1 MPVGNLSRGRGR
13 GALGGAPPRRRSA
26 RLKIAR
32 AVAGATLLWAPLGLV
47 ARGATDYWD
56 GDGAGVVGG
65 GPGQWDLSL
74 NRWGASPSASVF
86 GPFASGDT
94 ALFGG
99 AGGTVDLLA
108 ALSAN
113 LDIQS
118 GGYFFQGSSNT
129 FTWPAAASVNVA
141 NGVSSEF
148 RFPATGALSGLT
160 KTGGGTFGFGASL
173 VTNNAP
179 ININGGTLAYFRP
192 GAAFNG
198 FTGSNP
204 VTIAAGATFNL
215 GKALDVIGAI
225 SGGGTIVLGAL
236 NDSTSGVNGSNTS
249 TVWGSTLNV
258 NSDNSSSILPWLS
271 AKASIRTPTFSS
283 P

>member
-1 MPVGNLSRGRGR
+1 
-13 GALGGAPPRRRSA
+13 
-26 RLKIAR
+26 
-32 AVAGATLLWAPLGLV
+32 
-47 ARGATDYWD
+47 
-56 GDGAGVVGG
+56 
-65 GPGQWDLSL
+65 
-74 NRWGASPSASVF
+74 
-86 GPFASGDT
+86 
-94 ALFGG
+94 
-99 AGGTVDLLA
+99 
-108 ALSAN
+108 
-113 LDIQS
+113 S

-236 NDSTSGVNGSNTS
+236 NDSTSGVNGSSTS

-258 NSDNSSSILPWLS
+258 NSDNSSS
-271 AKASIRTPTFSS
+271 TFSGNIIDDGTPLPLAPLS
-283 P
+283 GGHFVKAGNGTLTLSGSANTFRGVVLVQLGKLIAAAAGSIPDSAPVILTNASTLQLGVSEAIGSFGNAAA